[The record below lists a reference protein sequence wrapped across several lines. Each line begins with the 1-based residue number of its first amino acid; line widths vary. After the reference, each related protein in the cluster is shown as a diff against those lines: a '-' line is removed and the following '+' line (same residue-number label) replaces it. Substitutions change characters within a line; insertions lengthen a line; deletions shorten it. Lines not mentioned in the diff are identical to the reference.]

1 MLGSCHQ
8 RGSGHNSQCNQ
19 RHGVKLSICAP
30 RMSANGC
37 YPGFRI
43 PQPLEVTE
51 NWGSLSF
58 RDVAEDLLRSTKL
71 NWNTAAF
78 CCIDPITIA
87 FSRRVGDILKMAN
100 TENPARHYR
109 YYM

>member
-1 MLGSCHQ
+1 MLKKV
-8 RGSGHNSQCNQ
+8 R
-19 RHGVKLSICAP
+19 KLVRQIGQASRAKGQGAD
-30 RMSANGC
+30 RLK
-37 YPGFRI
+37 PGY
-43 PQPLEVTE
+43 QQL
-51 NWGSLSF
+51 LAL
-58 RDVAEDLLRSTKL
+58 AEDLLRLTKL

-78 CCIDPITIA
+78 CCVDPITIA

>member
-1 MLGSCHQ
+1 MWRCLIHQ
-8 RGSGHNSQCNQ
+8 R
-19 RHGVKLSICAP
+19 
-30 RMSANGC
+30 AN
-37 YPGFRI
+37 FRV
-43 PQPLEVTE
+43 PTSLRLYGTSL
-51 NWGSLSF
+51 GSLSF
-58 RDVAEDLLRSTKL
+58 REVAEDLLRLTKL

-78 CCIDPITIA
+78 CCVDPITIA